1 VSDYVFVARQ
11 PILDRQRRTFAYEL
25 LFRSSSRADHASASD
40 DAATADVI
48 ANSVLSIGLDALTDG
63 RLAFINVTRG
73 LLLAGIPWVLPP
85 SRVVV
90 ELLENIEADPEV
102 MAACHELRRAGYAI
116 ALDDFVLTERNAPLV
131 ELADFVK
138 IDLLAPVEPA
148 AAAYIADLAR
158 KGRPALLAEKVE
170 TGDAFD
176 RAMSDGYQYFQGFFF
191 GRPKMQHGRAV
202 RASPLAYIRL
212 IRELNDPD
220 LTLSKLAEL
229 IKHDTSL
236 CYRVLQT
243 VNSAGFGLRAPV
255 ESIRD
260 ALMLLGCD
268 TVRRWA
274 SVLALAG
281 MGGRDQTELIVLST
295 IRARFCE
302 FVGGRSGGAG
312 RAAEGFLLGMC
323 STLDALLER
332 PMEAIVAQLPLGID
346 TRAALLGEHNSQREI
361 IDCAIAYERGEWDR
375 CVELAKRLGVDP
387 KFLPVDYVDALGWAR
402 ELSKGMARP
411 AASSSESV
419 TSNAPMA

>member
-1 VSDYVFVARQ
+1 
-11 PILDRQRRTFAYEL
+11 
-25 LFRSSSRADHASASD
+25 
-40 DAATADVI
+40 
-48 ANSVLSIGLDALTDG
+48 
-63 RLAFINVTRG
+63 
-73 LLLAGIPWVLPP
+73 
-85 SRVVV
+85 
-90 ELLENIEADPEV
+90 
-102 MAACHELRRAGYAI
+102 M
-116 ALDDFVLTERNAPLV
+116 
-131 ELADFVK
+131 
-138 IDLLAPVEPA
+138 
-148 AAAYIADLAR
+148 
-158 KGRPALLAEKVE
+158 
-170 TGDAFD
+170 FD
-176 RAMSDGYQYFQGFFF
+176 RAMGDGYQYFQGFFF
-191 GRPKMQHGRAV
+191 GRPKMQHGRAM
-202 RASPLAYIRL
+202 RANQLAYIRL
-212 IRELNDPD
+212 MRELNDPD

-243 VNSAGFGLRAPV
+243 VNSAGFGLRTPV

-295 IRARFCE
+295 VRARFCE
-302 FVGGRSGGAG
+302 FVGGRSGGAA

-332 PMEAIVAQLPLGID
+332 PMEAIVAQLPLGPD

-361 IDCAIAYERGEWDR
+361 IDCAIAYERGEWDH

-402 ELSKGMARP
+402 ELTKGMASP
-411 AASSSESV
+411 AASSSDIVMS
-419 TSNAPMA
+419 SAPKA